1 MHLFL
6 QVNWL
11 NRPKQ
16 CIKAPLG
23 NLRYQYF
30 LKRLIFL
37 L

>member
-6 QVNWL
+6 KMSWL
-11 NRPKQ
+11 DPPRQ

-23 NLRYQYF
+23 NLRYQSF